1 MDRSSTSSLIGNMKR
16 VGLVASTP
24 DVADKRGVIVSL
36 TPAGE
41 ARVIEA
47 LDVRSSAF
55 FKRTDD
61 WPLED
66 LQRFT
71 TLLKEFNARTE

>member
-1 MDRSSTSSLIGNMKR
+1 MSDPVDRR
-16 VGLVASTP
+16 A
-24 DVADKRGVIVSL
+24 VIVSL

-55 FKRTDD
+55 FKRTHD

-66 LQRFT
+66 LQRLT